1 MLSKTDIFTF
11 HIKVFGCQMNQADA
25 EKLSAFLVSLGGAAK
40 NADKAQL
47 IIFISC
53 GVRQSAEQR
62 ILSLIKK
69 TKIDYPQAK
78 MVLTGCI
85 AHRSDVQKNLS
96 SVIDLFV
103 PAGNLQEFS
112 KDIVDLIG
120 VNRLSDRGEMCSLKP
135 LREEKFR
142 AFIPI
147 MTGCN
152 NFCAYCVV
160 PFARGREE
168 SLAPEEVI
176 KEAEFAIGEGAKEI
190 FLLGQ
195 NVNSYR
201 GEDASGKI
209 WDFPDLLK
217 KINDLKGNFWIKFLS
232 SHPKDTNKKLFETMR
247 DGEKISPNL
256 HLPIQSGSSRILQL
270 MNRKYSAEYYLNLV
284 REAKKIY
291 PEIIISSDII
301 VGFPGETLSDFR
313 ASIEIVKKSK
323 FEMLYSLKYSK
334 RPETAAAKMKET
346 VDAPEK
352 KRRQQKLDNIWK
364 KIAIKNNQ
372 KFIGKKIR
380 FIVNSV
386 RERQN
391 DFLVIGKSFEEK
403 TVCVTQK
410 KSDNIKVRGDW
421 SWAEI
426 TSVSPLSL
434 TGRIIKK

>member
-120 VNRLSDRGEMCSLKP
+120 VNRLGNRGEMCSLKP

-372 KFIGKKIR
+372 KFTGKKIR

-391 DFLVIGKSFEEK
+391 DFLIIGKSFEEK